1 MDLLLRPTVI
11 ADGKLKDDYCVF
23 HKDRCIGR
31 IRLADERSWQGV
43 VWQWH
48 ITPLLPIP
56 SWCNGNAASLDE
68 AKSEF
73 KEAWD
78 RFYAFLTPEQIEGW
92 HRAEDIAKANASW
105 LR

>member
-1 MDLLLRPTVI
+1 MDYLLRPTVI
-11 ADGKLKDDYCVF
+11 AGDKLKDDYCVF
-23 HKDRCIGR
+23 QKDRCIGR

-48 ITPLLPIP
+48 VTPLLPIP

-68 AKSEF
+68 AKGEF
-73 KEAWD
+73 KEAWE
-78 RFYAFLTPEQIEGW
+78 RFSASLTPEQIEGW
-92 HRAEDIAKANASW
+92 HRAEDIAKTNASW